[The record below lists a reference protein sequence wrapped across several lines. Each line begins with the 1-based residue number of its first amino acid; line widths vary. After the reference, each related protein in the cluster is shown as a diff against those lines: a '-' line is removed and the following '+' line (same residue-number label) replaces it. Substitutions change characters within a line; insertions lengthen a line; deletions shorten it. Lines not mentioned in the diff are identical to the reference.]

1 MVQLINTN
9 MKKSKTVIAAIGS
22 IVASIGG
29 MISGD
34 LEMSAAVNII
44 VTSLLAIFLRHG
56 IKKVEDGQG

>member
-9 MKKSKTVIAAIGS
+9 MKKSKTVVASVGC

-34 LEMSAAVNII
+34 LEMSAAIQVI
-44 VTSLLAIFLRHG
+44 VTSILAIFLRHG
-56 IKKVEDGQG
+56 IKKVEDNQG